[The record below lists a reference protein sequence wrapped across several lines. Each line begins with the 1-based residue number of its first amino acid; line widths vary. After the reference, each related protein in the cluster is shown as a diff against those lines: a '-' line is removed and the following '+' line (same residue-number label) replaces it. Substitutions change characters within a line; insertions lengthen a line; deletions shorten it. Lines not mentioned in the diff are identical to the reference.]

1 MHPHRTGL
9 PAFSLAY
16 EKTHLQKWDLV
27 HQGRTHSILLECA
40 KDEPG
45 VVCPAALSSLVGKR
59 EPSLPVR
66 PFETEHE
73 SHMRGENRAPTFVW
87 FFVV

>member
-9 PAFSLAY
+9 PLSVSHMRKHTCKNGTWSIK
-16 EKTHLQKWDLV
+16 E
-27 HQGRTHSILLECA
+27 GHSILLECA

-73 SHMRGENRAPTFVW
+73 SHMRGENGAPTFVW